1 VAPPGRAPDA
11 DELTQ
16 AVHPTDRPALL
27 GRANRVWA
35 FAMSGIADQVERS
48 DGRVE
53 LREGVLLEDPA
64 LYNEDLAPTTL
75 EKRTW
80 STYTFAA
87 LWISMAHCIPTYMLA
102 AGLISAGMSWRQAL
116 VTILL
121 GNVIVLLPILANSHP
136 GTKYGIPFPV
146 FARASYGVFGANVP
160 AMMRAIVAC
169 GWFGINAWIGG
180 QALQTFFRSLW
191 PGWQPLLGPA
201 SDPDGW
207 LFGGHYG
214 TEWVSF
220 LLFWGLNILIVYKG
234 MELVRKVENLAAPYV
249 LVMTALLVAWA
260 VMKAKSVCVE
270 HGGGAECSGLGDI
283 MRSEGKF
290 KTFGEFWPVFVP
302 SVTAMIGFWS
312 TLSLNM
318 PDFTRFG
325 RSQREQAIGQ
335 VVALPTTMTVFA
347 MMGIVITSAS
357 AVIYGKAIWD
367 PVDLV
372 GRFES
377 RLLVA
382 VAMFTVVVATL
393 GVNIAANVV
402 SPANDFANIK
412 PGAISFKTGGLI
424 TGILGMMMLP
434 WKLIADPNGY
444 IFKWLLGYSGGLGSI
459 AGVLVADY
467 WFVRN
472 AHLKLADL
480 YRREGAYAYGAGSG
494 SSTRGPGVNAK
505 AIVATAV
512 GCFLAWIGLLVK
524 PLAVLY
530 DYAWFVGA
538 GGAGAAYAVL
548 MLPARAEL
556 AKLRAE
562 EPPRAA
568 EPRG

>member
-1 VAPPGRAPDA
+1 MAEPSPPA
-11 DELTQ
+11 DEQ
-16 AVHPTDRPALL
+16 IQRP
-27 GRANRVWA
+27 
-35 FAMSGIADQVERS
+35 
-48 DGRVE
+48 DGRIE
-53 LREGVLLEDPA
+53 LATDVVLDDPA
-64 LYNEDLAPTTL
+64 LFNEDLAPTKI

-102 AGLISAGMSWRQAL
+102 SGLISAGMNWWQAL
-116 VTILL
+116 ITILI
-121 GNVIVLLPILANSHP
+121 GNTIVLVPILANSHP

-146 FARASYGVFGANVP
+146 FARAGYGVFGANIP
-160 AMMRAIVAC
+160 AIMRAIVAC
-169 GWFGINAWIGG
+169 GWFGINTWIGG
-180 QALQTFFRSLW
+180 QALQTFFKSLW
-191 PGWQPLLGPA
+191 GGWPSLFGPMSEPGG
-201 SDPDGW
+201 
-207 LFGGHYG
+207 LFGGHYP

-220 LLFWGLNILIVYKG
+220 LLFWALNILIVYKG
-234 MELVRKVENLAAPYV
+234 MELVRKVENIAAPYV
-249 LVMTALLVAWA
+249 LVMTAALVVWA
-260 VMKAKSVCVE
+260 IWKANGVGSVMR
-270 HGGGAECSGLGDI
+270 D
-283 MRSEGKF
+283 EGKF
-290 KTFGEFWPVFVP
+290 KTLGEFWPVFVP

-325 RSQREQAIGQ
+325 RSQKEQAVGQ

-347 MMGIVITSAS
+347 LMGIVITSAS
-357 AVIYGKAIWD
+357 AEIYGHAIWD
-367 PVDLV
+367 PVELV
-372 GRFES
+372 GKFES

-424 TGILGMMMLP
+424 TGILGIMMVP

-467 WFVRN
+467 WFVRR
-472 AHLKLADL
+472 AHLRLADL
-480 YRREGAYAYGAGSG
+480 YRRDGVYAYGTVVGHDPAETSGEPAAYREASAPPKGRARHEGSG
-494 SSTRGPGVNAK
+494 FNSS
-505 AIVATAV
+505 AIIATLV
-512 GCFLAWIGLLVK
+512 GCALAWIGLIVK

-538 GGAGAAYAVL
+538 GGAAIAYILL
-548 MLPARAEL
+548 MQKERLRILAEIERS
-556 AKLRAE
+556 APGPKATS
-562 EPPRAA
+562 
-568 EPRG
+568 

>member
-1 VAPPGRAPDA
+1 MAEAVSAGAATDDEQIERA
-11 DELTQ
+11 
-16 AVHPTDRPALL
+16 
-27 GRANRVWA
+27 
-35 FAMSGIADQVERS
+35 

-53 LREGVLLEDPA
+53 LREGVVLDDPA
-64 LYNEDLAPTTL
+64 LFNEDLAPT
-75 EKRTW
+75 KVASRTW

-102 AGLISAGMSWRQAL
+102 AGLISAGMNWRQAL
-116 VTILL
+116 ATILI
-121 GNVIVLLPILANSHP
+121 GNVIVLVPILANSHP

-160 AMMRAIVAC
+160 AVMRAIVAC

-180 QALQTFFRSLW
+180 QALQTFFRSIW
-191 PGWQPLLGPA
+191 PGWQTLLGGATAGPGEPGG
-201 SDPDGW
+201 SW
-207 LFGGHYG
+207 IFGGHYP

-220 LLFWGLNILIVYKG
+220 LLFWALNILIVYKG

-249 LVMTALLVAWA
+249 LVMTALLVWWA
-260 VMKAKSVCVE
+260 VTEAQKAC
-270 HGGGAECSGLGDI
+270 GDRPGCSGLGSIVHD
-283 MRSEGKF
+283 EGKF

-325 RSQREQAIGQ
+325 RSQREQAVGQ
-335 VVALPTTMTVFA
+335 VVALPTTMTIFA

-357 AVIYGKAIWD
+357 AVIYGQAIWD
-367 PVDLV
+367 PVELV
-372 GRFES
+372 GRFEN
-377 RLLVA
+377 RLVVA
-382 VAMFTVVVATL
+382 ISMFTVVVATL

-412 PGAISFKTGGLI
+412 PGKISFKTGGLI
-424 TGILGMMMLP
+424 TGVLGAFMLP

-467 WFVRN
+467 WFVRDTR
-472 AHLKLADL
+472 LRLADL
-480 YRREGAYAYGAGSG
+480 YRREGAYAYGGAPGQAG
-494 SSTRGPGVNAK
+494 RGPGVNGK
-505 AIVATAV
+505 AIVATLV
-512 GCFLAWIGLLVK
+512 GCALAWVGLIV
-524 PLAVLY
+524 PALAVLY

-538 GGAGAAYAVL
+538 GGAALSYYAL
-548 MLPARAEL
+548 MLPTKAALSAAAR
-556 AKLRAE
+556 
-562 EPPRAA
+562 
-568 EPRG
+568 

>member
-1 VAPPGRAPDA
+1 MGANTSAAGDEQIERA
-11 DELTQ
+11 
-16 AVHPTDRPALL
+16 
-27 GRANRVWA
+27 
-35 FAMSGIADQVERS
+35 

-53 LREGVLLEDPA
+53 LRADVVLDDPA
-64 LYNEDLAPTTL
+64 LHNEDLAPTRM

-116 VTILL
+116 VTILI
-121 GNVIVLLPILANSHP
+121 GNVIVLAPILANSHP

-160 AMMRAIVAC
+160 AIMRALVAC

-180 QALQTFFRSLW
+180 QALQTLFRSLW
-191 PGWQPLLGPA
+191 PGWQTLLGGSDHVEAA
-201 SDPDGW
+201 SGSW

-220 LLFWGLNILIVYKG
+220 LLFWGLNILVVYKG
-234 MELVRKVENLAAPYV
+234 MELVRKVENIAAPYV

-260 VMKAKSVCVE
+260 VMKAKDVCVAQAVRA
-270 HGGGAECSGLGDI
+270 GDSGATCSGLGEI

-290 KTFGEFWPVFVP
+290 PTFGAFWPVFVP

-325 RSQREQAIGQ
+325 RSQREQAVGQ

-347 MMGIVITSAS
+347 LMGIMITSAS

-367 PVDLV
+367 PVELV
-372 GRFES
+372 GRFEN
-377 RLLVA
+377 RLVVA
-382 VAMFTVVVATL
+382 ISMFTVVVATL

-424 TGILGMMMLP
+424 TGVLGALMLP
-434 WKLIADPNGY
+434 WKLIADPSGY

-459 AGVLVADY
+459 AGVLFTDY
-467 WFVRN
+467 WLLRKTK
-472 AHLKLADL
+472 LRLADL
-480 YRREGAYAYGAGSG
+480 YRRDGAYAYRGS
-494 SSTRGPGVNAK
+494 GVNAR
-505 AIVATAV
+505 AIVATAT
-512 GCFLAWIGLLVK
+512 GCGLAWIGLVVDALH
-524 PLAVLY
+524 PLY

-538 GGAGAAYAVL
+538 GGAGLAYWL
-548 MLPARAEL
+548 LARGSYG
-556 AKLRAE
+556 RARSVSRNIE
-562 EPPRAA
+562 
-568 EPRG
+568 G

>member
-1 VAPPGRAPDA
+1 MAEATGAVT
-11 DELTQ
+11 DEQ
-16 AVHPTDRPALL
+16 IERP
-27 GRANRVWA
+27 
-35 FAMSGIADQVERS
+35 

-53 LREGVLLEDPA
+53 LRDDVVLDDPA
-64 LYNEDLAPTTL
+64 LYNEDLAPTRM

-121 GNVIVLLPILANSHP
+121 GNVIVLAPILANSHP

-160 AMMRAIVAC
+160 AIMRAIVAC

-191 PGWQPLLGPA
+191 PGWQTLLGGS
-201 SDPDGW
+201 SDPSDSW

-220 LLFWGLNILIVYKG
+220 LLFWGLNILIVFKG

-260 VMKAKSVCVE
+260 VMKANAVCV
-270 HGGGAECSGLGDI
+270 GRGTDAAQCSGLGEI
-283 MRSEGKF
+283 MKAEGKF
-290 KTFGEFWPVFVP
+290 KTFAEFWPVFVP
-302 SVTAMIGFWS
+302 SLTAMIGFWS

-325 RSQREQAIGQ
+325 RSQKEQAIGQ
-335 VVALPTTMTVFA
+335 VVALPSTMTVFA
-347 MMGIVITSAS
+347 LMGIVITSAS

-367 PVDLV
+367 PVELV
-372 GRFES
+372 GRFEN
-377 RLLVA
+377 RLVVA
-382 VAMFTVVVATL
+382 ISMFTVVIATL

-424 TGILGMMMLP
+424 TGIIGVMMLP

-467 WFVRN
+467 WLVRK
-472 AHLKLADL
+472 ARLRLADL
-480 YRREGAYAYGAGSG
+480 YRRDGVYAYGAIAGKEAGVSGEPAPYREASKLTPGRVVYRGSG
-494 SSTRGPGVNAK
+494 VNVA
-505 AIVATAV
+505 ALVATAV
-512 GCFLAWIGLLVK
+512 GCAFAWIGLIVE
-524 PLAVLY
+524 PLHVLY

-538 GGAGAAYAVL
+538 GGAAAAYFLL
-548 MLPARAEL
+548 MLPARERRRSTA
-556 AKLRAE
+556 
-562 EPPRAA
+562 
-568 EPRG
+568 G

>member
-1 VAPPGRAPDA
+1 MDVITPS
-11 DELTQ
+11 
-16 AVHPTDRPALL
+16 TDDQIERP
-27 GRANRVWA
+27 
-35 FAMSGIADQVERS
+35 

-53 LREGVLLEDPA
+53 LRSDIVLDDPA
-64 LYNEDLAPTTL
+64 LYNEDLAPTRL

-80 STYTFAA
+80 STYTYAA

-102 AGLISAGMSWRQAL
+102 AGLITAGMSWRQAL
-116 VTILL
+116 ATILI
-121 GNVIVLLPILANSHP
+121 GNVIVLVPILANSHP

-160 AMMRAIVAC
+160 AIMRAVVAC

-191 PGWQPLLGPA
+191 PGWETLLGTMSAP
-201 SDPDGW
+201 GG
-207 LFGGHYG
+207 LFGGHYP
-214 TEWVSF
+214 TEWISF
-220 LLFWGLNILIVYKG
+220 LLFWGLNILIVFKG

-249 LVMTALLVAWA
+249 LVMTALLVVWA
-260 VMKAKSVCVE
+260 IMKAKSTCE
-270 HGGGAECSGLGDI
+270 GKPECSGLGDI
-283 MRSEGKF
+283 MSSAGKF
-290 KTFGEFWPVFVP
+290 PTFGAFWPVFVP

-325 RSQREQAIGQ
+325 RSQKEQAIGQ

-347 MMGIVITSAS
+347 LMGIVITSAS

-367 PVDLV
+367 PVELV

-382 VAMFTVVVATL
+382 VAMFTVVIATL

-412 PGAISFKTGGLI
+412 PGAISFKMGGLI
-424 TGILGMMMLP
+424 TGIVGILMLP

-467 WFVRN
+467 WFIRRKN
-472 AHLKLADL
+472 LRLADL
-480 YRREGAYAYGAGSG
+480 YRRDGVYAYGVPVGQEAGTSSG
-494 SSTRGPGVNAK
+494 EPTAYREASAPVGGRVIHRGAGVNLHALT
-505 AIVATAV
+505 ATAI
-512 GCFLAWIGLLVK
+512 GCGLAWIGLVVK
-524 PLAVLY
+524 PLEVLY
-530 DYAWFVGA
+530 DYGWFVGA
-538 GGAGAAYAVL
+538 GGAGLAYFLL
-548 MLPARAEL
+548 MLPARE
-556 AKLRAE
+556 KKRVS
-562 EPPRAA
+562 
-568 EPRG
+568 

>member
-1 VAPPGRAPDA
+1 
-11 DELTQ
+11 
-16 AVHPTDRPALL
+16 
-27 GRANRVWA
+27 
-35 FAMSGIADQVERS
+35 
-48 DGRVE
+48 
-53 LREGVLLEDPA
+53 
-64 LYNEDLAPTTL
+64 
-75 EKRTW
+75 
-80 STYTFAA
+80 
-87 LWISMAHCIPTYMLA
+87 MLA

-116 VTILL
+116 VTILI
-121 GNVIVLLPILANSHP
+121 GNVIVLVPILANSHP

-160 AMMRAIVAC
+160 AIMRALVAC

-191 PGWQPLLGPA
+191 PGWQTMLGGSAGPGG
-201 SDPDGW
+201 SW

-220 LLFWGLNILIVYKG
+220 LLFWALNILIVYKG

-249 LVMTALLVAWA
+249 LVMTAVLVAWA
-260 VMKAKSVCVE
+260 VMKANAVCVS
-270 HGGGAECSGLGDI
+270 HATDASTCSGLGEI
-283 MRSEGKF
+283 MRSQGKF
-290 KTFGEFWPVFVP
+290 ATFGEFWPVFVP

-325 RSQREQAIGQ
+325 RSQKEQAIGQ

-347 MMGIVITSAS
+347 LMGIMITSAS

-367 PVDLV
+367 PVELV
-372 GRFES
+372 GRFEN
-377 RLLVA
+377 RLIVA
-382 VAMFTVVVATL
+382 LSMFTVVVATL

-424 TGILGMMMLP
+424 TGIVGALMLP

-467 WFVRN
+467 WFVRKTK
-472 AHLKLADL
+472 LRLADL
-480 YRREGAYAYGAGSG
+480 YRRDGVYAYGTAVGKEPDVSG
-494 SSTRGPGVNAK
+494 DAAAYREASPPVTDRVLYRGAGVNAK

-512 GCFLAWIGLLVK
+512 GCALAWIGLIAP
-524 PLAVLY
+524 PLHTLY

-538 GGAGAAYAVL
+538 GGAALAYWLL
-548 MLPARAEL
+548 MKSSRTQTLS
-556 AKLRAE
+556 
-562 EPPRAA
+562 
-568 EPRG
+568 

>member
-1 VAPPGRAPDA
+1 MAGAGTGRAASDNEQI
-11 DELTQ
+11 EL
-16 AVHPTDRPALL
+16 P
-27 GRANRVWA
+27 
-35 FAMSGIADQVERS
+35 

-53 LREGVLLEDPA
+53 LKAGVVLDDPA
-64 LYNEDLAPTTL
+64 LYNHDLAPTKL
-75 EKRTW
+75 SDRTW
-80 STYTFAA
+80 STYTYAA

-102 AGLISAGMSWRQAL
+102 AGLISAGMSWRQAI
-116 VTILL
+116 VTILI

-160 AMMRAIVAC
+160 AIMRAIVAC

-191 PGWQPLLGPA
+191 PGWQTMLGPM
-201 SDPDGW
+201 STDSSW
-207 LFGGHYG
+207 LFAGHYP

-220 LLFWGLNILIVYKG
+220 LLFWALNILIVYKG
-234 MELVRKVENLAAPYV
+234 MDLVRKVENLAAPYV
-249 LVMTALLVAWA
+249 LVMTALLVVWA
-260 VMKAKSVCVE
+260 VMKAKDTCA
-270 HGGGAECSGLGDI
+270 GKPDCSGLGEI
-283 MRSEGKF
+283 MSSEGKF
-290 KTFGEFWPVFVP
+290 KTLAEFWPVFVP

-325 RSQREQAIGQ
+325 RSQREQAVGQ

-347 MMGIVITSAS
+347 LMGIAITSAS

-367 PVDLV
+367 PVELV
-372 GRFES
+372 GRFEN

-424 TGILGMMMLP
+424 TGIVGIMMLP

-467 WFVRN
+467 WLVRQKE
-472 AHLKLADL
+472 LRLADL
-480 YRREGAYAYGAGSG
+480 YRRSGAYTYRS
-494 SSTRGPGVNAK
+494 GVNPTAV
-505 AIVATAV
+505 VATGV
-512 GCFLAWIGLLVK
+512 GCALAWIGLVVK
-524 PLAVLY
+524 PLAALY

-538 GGAGAAYAVL
+538 GGAALAYWAL
-548 MLPARAEL
+548 M
-556 AKLRAE
+556 
-562 EPPRAA
+562 
-568 EPRG
+568 RGRPSRG